1 MKSLEKL
8 IKSMP
13 TEINIYDKVVA
24 PPAFVRENDWGRKQV
39 MLSAEE
45 SESYLFA
52 DYYGEFRG
60 GYPWIHPALEAWA
73 KDRGFY
79 WEWVNPGV
87 VALQK
92 A

>member
-13 TEINIYDKVVA
+13 NEINIDNQVVA
-24 PPAFVRENDWGRKQV
+24 PPAFVRENDWGRMQI
-39 MLSAEE
+39 MLSTEE

-52 DYYGEFRG
+52 DYYGDYRG

-73 KDRGFY
+73 KARGFY
-79 WEWVNPGV
+79 WEWVNPAV
-87 VALQK
+87 AALQK